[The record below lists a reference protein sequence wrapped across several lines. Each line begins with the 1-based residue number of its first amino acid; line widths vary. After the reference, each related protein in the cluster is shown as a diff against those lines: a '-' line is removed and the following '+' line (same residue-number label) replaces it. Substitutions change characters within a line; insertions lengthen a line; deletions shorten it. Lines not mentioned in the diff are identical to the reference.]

1 MERFDVQSRAL
12 RPASLISLTVAVL
25 LAALFAFSAHVARAD
40 SISWTARTSAA
51 DNNWESVTFG
61 NGLFVAVAG
70 SGSGNRVMTSTD
82 GVTWTSRTSA
92 ADNSWRSVTYGNGLF
107 VAVSADGS
115 PNQVMTSTD
124 GITWT
129 SRTAAANNIW
139 NSVTFGNGLFV
150 AVAGSGSNNRVMT
163 SADGITWTSQTSTA
177 NNTWR
182 SVTYA
187 NGLFVAVSSFGVGDR
202 IMTSP
207 DGVTWTPRTAPAV
220 KPWTSVTWGGPA
232 GQEKFVAVSDG
243 SAIGSSTTDRV
254 MTSPDGITWTSR
266 TTPSTDDW
274 WSSVRWGGPSGQQR
288 FVAVAS
294 SFNTGN
300 RFMTSPDGITWTAE
314 ASGVENAWFSVA
326 WGGPTGQEKFVAVS
340 VTGTG
345 NRVMTSS
352 FVATAPGAPTINSVT
367 PGDGTLTVA
376 FTAGTASSN
385 PTTNYKYSTDGVT
398 YTALSP
404 ASTTSP
410 FTITGL
416 TNGTAYSVTIKA
428 VNSVGDSAASNA
440 VSGTPA
446 ASSSGSSS
454 TSTSSTSSTTTSTTV
469 ATTTTNTAPSASTIK
484 LFLPKN
490 LATITTETLSTG
502 DDIELDAGGFQPAET
517 VIVGFAEDPTGVST
531 VTASAAG
538 RASATVEVPAT
549 RNGKVTAYLYGTSSK
564 RGVKQ
569 TLTVAD
575 LPATGA
581 DTSLPTLYGVL
592 LVVSGM
598 LIVARRRLVR

>member
-1 MERFDVQSRAL
+1 MA
-12 RPASLISLTVAVL
+12 AAL
-25 LAALFAFSAHVARAD
+25 LAFLPPTAQAD
-40 SISWTARTSAA
+40 GITWITQTSAA
-51 DNNWESVTFG
+51 DNLWRSVTWG
-61 NGLFVAVAG
+61 GPTGQEKFVAVAG
-70 SGSGNRVMTSTD
+70 SGSGNRVMTSPD
-82 GVTWTSRTSA
+82 GTTWTAQNTPA
-92 ADNSWRSVTYGNGLF
+92 NSNWHSVVWGGP
-107 VAVSADGS
+107 AG
-115 PNQVMTSTD
+115 QEK
-124 GITWT
+124 
-129 SRTAAANNIW
+129 
-139 NSVTFGNGLFV
+139 FV
-150 AVAGSGSNNRVMT
+150 AVANLGTGP
-163 SADGITWTSQTSTA
+163 GFTA
-177 NNTWR
+177 N
-182 SVTYA
+182 
-187 NGLFVAVSSFGVGDR
+187 R

-207 DGVTWTPRTAPAV
+207 DGITWTPQTAPANSNFWRSV
-220 KPWTSVTWGGPA
+220 TWGGPTGQEKFVAVADSGSGNRVMTSPDGITWTTQSTPADNEWFSVTWGGPA
-232 GQEKFVAVSDG
+232 GQEKFVAV
-243 SAIGSSTTDRV
+243 AISGTGNRV
-254 MTSPDGITWTSR
+254 MTSPDGITWTAQN
-266 TTPSTDDW
+266 TPANNYW
-274 WSSVRWGGPSGQQR
+274 RSVTWGGPAGQEK
-288 FVAVAS
+288 FVAVANDGS
-294 SFNTGN
+294 GN
-300 RFMTSPDGITWTAE
+300 RVMTSPDGITWTVQSSA
-314 ASGVENAWFSVA
+314 ADNQWFAVT
-326 WGGPTGQEKFVAVS
+326 WGGPTGQEKYVAVAQS
-340 VTGTG
+340 GTG
-345 NRVMTSS
+345 NRVMTSGPA
-352 FVATAPGAPTINSVT
+352 ATAPGAPTINSVT

-538 RASATVEVPAT
+538 RASATVEIPAT

>member
-1 MERFDVQSRAL
+1 
-12 RPASLISLTVAVL
+12 
-25 LAALFAFSAHVARAD
+25 
-40 SISWTARTSAA
+40 
-51 DNNWESVTFG
+51 
-61 NGLFVAVAG
+61 
-70 SGSGNRVMTSTD
+70 
-82 GVTWTSRTSA
+82 
-92 ADNSWRSVTYGNGLF
+92 
-107 VAVSADGS
+107 
-115 PNQVMTSTD
+115 
-124 GITWT
+124 
-129 SRTAAANNIW
+129 
-139 NSVTFGNGLFV
+139 
-150 AVAGSGSNNRVMT
+150 
-163 SADGITWTSQTSTA
+163 
-177 NNTWR
+177 
-182 SVTYA
+182 
-187 NGLFVAVSSFGVGDR
+187 
-202 IMTSP
+202 
-207 DGVTWTPRTAPAV
+207 
-220 KPWTSVTWGGPA
+220 
-232 GQEKFVAVSDG
+232 
-243 SAIGSSTTDRV
+243 
-254 MTSPDGITWTSR
+254 
-266 TTPSTDDW
+266 
-274 WSSVRWGGPSGQQR
+274 
-288 FVAVAS
+288 
-294 SFNTGN
+294 
-300 RFMTSPDGITWTAE
+300 
-314 ASGVENAWFSVA
+314 
-326 WGGPTGQEKFVAVS
+326 
-340 VTGTG
+340 
-345 NRVMTSS
+345 MTSS